1 MLIAQAIVEHGMMD
15 SLSAVFMNALDQLDY
30 YIGTGNTKW
39 VLIGLVV
46 VITVVF
52 FKPSRRR

>member
-1 MLIAQAIVEHGMMD
+1 MLVAQAIVERGLIDTVVDAVRSAMD
-15 SLSAVFMNALDQLDY
+15 QVGY

-46 VITVVF
+46 IITIAF
-52 FKPSRRR
+52 FKSKR